1 VSDRRPVCV
10 SNNSNCFI
18 NAYNDFDEESKA
30 AMKRYLKFLYV
41 LVPAIL
47 LFGLIAWRVGLKK
60 KETTDRNKVAA
71 ARKNASPNVTVVP
84 AAQRDIVQTYD
95 AVGNVESPLNV
106 RLAPKITGRIDY
118 LQVREGDRVTQGQ
131 ILVRVDPSE
140 IAATVAQQQSG
151 VAEAEQ
157 RLAQAQLTTNSTN
170 VGVTSQIAQQQATVS
185 SAQADYNQQRENYNA
200 SVAAANAAVTDA
212 RGRVTNARSA
222 VTNAAATIR
231 SAQANLND
239 AQVKLNR
246 TLDLYKQ
253 GFVAAQDVDDA
264 RTQVAVQLGALDVAN
279 GQLQGTQAQVG
290 SALAQLNSAQQQASI
305 VGTKGKAD
313 IEAARQKV
321 LQSQAALKFAVAN
334 KSQTSAYL
342 ANLRALQAAVTSAQ
356 AQLNNARA
364 QLANTDLRSPMNGF
378 VTQRL
383 ADPGA
388 TVMAGTPVLVVQSLQ
403 QVYVTTSIPEEL
415 SRSVAYGESANLVL
429 DAFPGRQFTG
439 KVTQINP
446 AADPQSRQFAIRLTL
461 NNPTGQIRPGMFAR
475 VTFVTQRIP
484 NAIQV
489 PREAVKN
496 DKKTGAPVVMV
507 VDADSVAHVRPVKTG
522 TGDGANIQIT
532 QGLQPGE
539 KVVTLSLAPVR
550 DGQKVNA
557 AASGAGGIGAGESGS
572 VPIAGGSGS
581 GATGTG
587 GSAAR

>member
-1 VSDRRPVCV
+1 
-10 SNNSNCFI
+10 
-18 NAYNDFDEESKA
+18 
-30 AMKRYLKFLYV
+30 MKRYLRLLYV
-41 LVPAIL
+41 LVPAVL

-60 KETTDRNKVAA
+60 KETADRNKVAA
-71 ARKNASPNVTVVP
+71 ARKNALPNVTVVP
-84 AAQRDIVQTYD
+84 VALHDIVQTYE
-95 AVGNVESPLNV
+95 AVGTVESPFNV
-106 RLAPKITGRIDY
+106 RLASKITGRIDY
-118 LQVREGDRVTQGQ
+118 LQAREGDRVTKGQ
-131 ILVRVDPSE
+131 VLVRIDPSE
-140 IAATVAQQQSG
+140 ITATVAQQQSG
-151 VAEAEQ
+151 VAEAQQ

-212 RGRVTNARSA
+212 QGRVTTARSA
-222 VTNAAATIR
+222 VTNAQATIR

-264 RTQVAVQLGALDVAN
+264 RTQVAVQRGALDVAN

-290 SALAQLNSAQQQASI
+290 SAQAQLNSAQQQAGI
-305 VGTKGKAD
+305 VATKGKAD

-321 LQSQAALKFAVAN
+321 LQAQAALKLAVAN
-334 KSQTSAYL
+334 KSQTPAYL
-342 ANLRALQAAVTSAQ
+342 ANIRALQSAVTAAQ

-364 QLANTDLRSPMNGF
+364 QLANTDLSSPMDGF

-388 TVMAGTPVLVVQSLQ
+388 TVTAGTPILAIESLQ
-403 QVYVTTSIPEEL
+403 QVYVTTSIPEEI
-415 SRSVAYGESANLVL
+415 SRSVAYGQSANLVL
-429 DAFPGRQFTG
+429 DAFPGRQFVG

-446 AADPQSRQFAIRLTL
+446 AADPQSRQFTVRLTL

-484 NAIQV
+484 NALQV

-496 DKKTGAPVVMV
+496 DKKTGAQIVTV

-522 TGDGANIQIT
+522 TSTGTDIQIL
-532 QGLQPGE
+532 QGVQQGE
-539 KVVTLSLAPVR
+539 NVVTLSLTPVR

-557 AASGAGGIGAGESGS
+557 AVGGAGGKDKKGS
-572 VPIAGGSGS
+572 
-581 GATGTG
+581 
-587 GSAAR
+587 